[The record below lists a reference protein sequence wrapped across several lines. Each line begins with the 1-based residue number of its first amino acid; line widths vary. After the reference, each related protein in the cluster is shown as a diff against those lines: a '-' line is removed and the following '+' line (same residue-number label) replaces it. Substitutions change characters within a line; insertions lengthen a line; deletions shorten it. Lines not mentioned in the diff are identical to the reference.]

1 MQCEKG
7 FRFFKIKTLTGDV
20 GGFGLSVRRNKAVP
34 SGLVFVLLCTTSS
47 EVHPAEIIS
56 VLYPV
61 VGGET
66 TGSAAEGGSGVVGRA
81 FPRDE
86 SGQKLAQAVWS
97 VCVLLVLAVVDKMP

>member
-1 MQCEKG
+1 MLEVLG
-7 FRFFKIKTLTGDV
+7 
-20 GGFGLSVRRNKAVP
+20 SVFEETKP
-34 SGLVFVLLCTTSS
+34 SGLVFVLLCTTPS

-81 FPRDE
+81 
-86 SGQKLAQAVWS
+86 
-97 VCVLLVLAVVDKMP
+97 